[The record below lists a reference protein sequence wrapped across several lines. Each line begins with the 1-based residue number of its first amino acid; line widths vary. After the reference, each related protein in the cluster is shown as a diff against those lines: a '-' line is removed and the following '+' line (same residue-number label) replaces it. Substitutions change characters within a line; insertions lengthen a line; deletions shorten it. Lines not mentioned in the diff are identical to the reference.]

1 MRPLQCTHC
10 NASFKRKEHL
20 ERHIRRH
27 SGVRPVTCRLCSKPF
42 SRRDALQR
50 HVSSHR
56 IDPADAAEI
65 LQSASSARR
74 NRACSSCA
82 LAKQRCTGGDPCA
95 RCASK
100 KVPCQY
106 RPQPVSPA
114 SSRRRDVADRD
125 EHVMAIQMPAPTVSL
140 HDNASPTANDETSSA
155 GRLPDSG
162 LNANDPASSGDVGAD
177 ETSTLTSNDHLEIAM
192 TAFDHNNDL
201 FNGLPWL
208 INDVPSYNSLFW
220 VTDYPDPLYPD
231 IGYLPPTDLEP
242 SRGALLAP
250 ESTSHAYHDVPLQ
263 DSRAN
268 RTEGAGDSIRVQSS
282 RRSQWPDQ
290 DSGAQLP
297 VLTSEDKN
305 VIHAQLFGYLRQ
317 TTRNTFQKVA
327 DFYTEQNQCSG
338 PFMDKLTFQTFLELY
353 FEHFADH
360 FPFLHPTL
368 LEDDDISWVL
378 LLAVAVVGAQFSALK
393 NAPLF
398 ANILQDLLNK
408 AVKMHCPEIPS
419 STDLT
424 WAQIILLRDICM
436 LFNGGKKLQ
445 VARQYEKNKLLT
457 LSRVLRT
464 DIPEPPLSTEQTLEQ
479 PLPEQDWK
487 NWIAAESRI
496 RLLHSVYFLEC
507 LQFLFHDIRPSVELT
522 DLTNSLPCEESI
534 WKCQSEEEWRRA
546 LVKCRHQQSSLGYDS
561 LIDWKNAHKADG
573 YVQKLLFV
581 YLYTEERL
589 TMERLRNSPF
599 RQVLFPSTSPAP
611 FQQQWA
617 GLVRVDPRGLLT
629 IMRSSVAGELDRLQP
644 VQESGLPPRPESGDQ
659 DVLYILIHLLR
670 DVPMRSILAFA
681 GWQVDDAQVEAA
693 KLELTGW
700 AFQHEQVA
708 RQCLLHA
715 ITVFNI
721 LRTKSPFA
729 AYDAL
734 SLLTATLYIWM
745 YDQLIQ
751 GEDSESRHAAS
762 RLVIRSDR
770 VSDRPAFEQ
779 WVNKGGAAR
788 IHIPGVGIFGGRD
801 GRSRLLHELRRI
813 LLSRTEWSR
822 VCQVIAI
829 AVMHLLQDQRPRFEE
844 DVRSGSITC
853 ALDA

>member
-1 MRPLQCTHC
+1 
-10 NASFKRKEHL
+10 
-20 ERHIRRH
+20 
-27 SGVRPVTCRLCSKPF
+27 
-42 SRRDALQR
+42 
-50 HVSSHR
+50 
-56 IDPADAAEI
+56 
-65 LQSASSARR
+65 
-74 NRACSSCA
+74 
-82 LAKQRCTGGDPCA
+82 
-95 RCASK
+95 
-100 KVPCQY
+100 
-106 RPQPVSPA
+106 
-114 SSRRRDVADRD
+114 
-125 EHVMAIQMPAPTVSL
+125 MPAPTASL
-140 HDNASPTANDETSSA
+140 HDNASPIADDDPSSA
-155 GRLPDSG
+155 GRLPGSS
-162 LNANDPASSGDVGAD
+162 LNANDPASSGGLGAD
-177 ETSTLTSNDHLEIAM
+177 ETSTLTGNDHLESAM
-192 TAFDHNNDL
+192 TAVDNNNDL
-201 FNGLPWL
+201 LNGLPWL
-208 INDVPSYNSLFW
+208 INDIAPYNNLFW

-231 IGYLPPTDLEP
+231 LGYLPPTDLEP
-242 SRGALLAP
+242 SRGAFLAP
-250 ESTSHAYHDVPLQ
+250 ESTSYSYHDVPLQ
-263 DSRAN
+263 DSHAS
-268 RTEGAGDSIRVQSS
+268 RTEGAGDPIRAQSS
-282 RRSQWPDQ
+282 QRNQRPDQ
-290 DSGAQLP
+290 DSSAQLP
-297 VLTSEDKN
+297 VLTLEDKN
-305 VIHAQLFGYLRQ
+305 VLHAQLFGYLRQ
-317 TTRNTFQKVA
+317 TARSSFQKVA
-327 DFYTEQNQCSG
+327 DFYTEQNQCPG

-360 FPFLHPTL
+360 FPFLHTTL

-398 ANILQDLLNK
+398 ANILQDLLDK

-445 VARQYEKNKLLT
+445 VARQYEKNKLIT

-464 DIPEPPLSTEQTLEQ
+464 DIPELLLSSEQTLDHS
-479 PLPEQDWK
+479 LLEQDWK
-487 NWIAAESRI
+487 RWIAAESQI

-507 LQFLFHDIRPSVELT
+507 LQFVFHDIRPSVELT

-534 WKCQSEEEWRRA
+534 WKCQSEKEWRRA
-546 LVKCRHQQSSLGYDS
+546 LTECRHQQSLLGYDS
-561 LIDWKNAHKADG
+561 LLDWKNAHKADA

-599 RQVLFPSTSPAP
+599 RQVLFPSTSPAL

-617 GLVRVDPRGLLT
+617 GLGRVDPRGLLT
-629 IMRSSVAGELDRLQP
+629 IMRSSVASELDLLQP
-644 VQESGLPPRPESGDQ
+644 EQESGLSPKLVSGDQ

-751 GEDSESRHAAS
+751 GEDSESRYAAS
-762 RLVIRSDR
+762 RLIIRSDR
-770 VSDRPAFEQ
+770 ISDRPAFER

-788 IHIPGVGIFGGRD
+788 IHIPGVGVFGGRD
-801 GRSRLLHELRRI
+801 GRLRLLHELRRI

-822 VCQVIAI
+822 VCQVIAK
-829 AVMHLLQDQRPRFEE
+829 AVTHLLQDQRPRFEE
-844 DVRSGSITC
+844 DARSESITS
-853 ALDA
+853 ASDT